1 MTKKRLIIIGSIFA
15 ILLVIILVV
24 KLQPTTY
31 NLKPNTTPT
40 PSSPPNTLPKP
51 TIPKGPTFR
60 IQNTTVKN
68 FYEGA
73 KEVKPDGEVRVE
85 ETAGYHIIYEPG
97 YNYFLLSIVGSPFST
112 YRLQAE
118 TALLKQLN
126 IPPSQACQLNVD
138 ITTPRSINPKEAG
151 ITYKLSFCK

>member
-1 MTKKRLIIIGSIFA
+1 M
-15 ILLVIILVV
+15 ILLVFLLVIASQNTNPSP
-24 KLQPTTY
+24 KGNTTISPSPF
-31 NLKPNTTPT
+31 PNT
-40 PSSPPNTLPKP
+40 NIKP
-51 TIPKGPTFR
+51 TIPQGPTFR

-85 ETAGYHIIYEPG
+85 ESTGYHIIYEPG